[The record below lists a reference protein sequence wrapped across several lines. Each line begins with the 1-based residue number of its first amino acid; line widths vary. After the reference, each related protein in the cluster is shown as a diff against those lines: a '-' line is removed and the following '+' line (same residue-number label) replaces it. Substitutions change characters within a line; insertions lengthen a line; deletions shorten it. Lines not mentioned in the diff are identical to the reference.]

1 MSARPELVEAA
12 YAKINLTLRIVGR
25 RLDGYHALESL
36 VCFARVGDQLTLRPG
51 AALGLDV
58 HGPRAEAAGPRDQNL
73 VLKAARA
80 LAERV
85 RGLTLGHFT
94 LLKRLPAGAGLG

>member
-1 MSARPELVEAA
+1 MSAGPELAEAA

-25 RLDGYHALESL
+25 RPDGYHAVEGL

-58 HGPRAEAAGPRDQNL
+58 HGQRAEAAGPRDQNL

-85 RGLTLGHFT
+85 RGLTLG
-94 LLKRLPAGAGLG
+94 